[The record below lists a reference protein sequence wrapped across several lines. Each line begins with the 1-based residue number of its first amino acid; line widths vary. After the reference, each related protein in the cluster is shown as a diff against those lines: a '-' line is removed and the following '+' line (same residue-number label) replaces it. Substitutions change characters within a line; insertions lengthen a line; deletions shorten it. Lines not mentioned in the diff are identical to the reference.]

1 MSMIIIKRILIIA
14 LVILLL
20 AAIRNG
26 FLSIV
31 NSTKEEGAKERLE
44 KELLERQREG
54 QFLKEKLFYVKTD
67 EFVEEEAKE
76 KLGMLKSG
84 EILVIAPTAGSVD
97 KDEIFIDTRPIWQK
111 WWDLFF

>member
-1 MSMIIIKRILIIA
+1 MIIVKRVLIIA

-20 AAIRNG
+20 VVIRNG

-31 NSTKEEGAKERLE
+31 NSTKEENTKEKLE
-44 KELLERQREG
+44 KELAEQQKQNL
-54 QFLKEKLFYVKTD
+54 FLKEKLFYVKTD
-67 EFVEEEAKE
+67 EFVEKEEKE

-84 EILVIAPTAGSVD
+84 EIMVIAPTAAVE
-97 KDEIFIDTRPIWQK
+97 KNEISIDTRSNWQK

>member
-1 MSMIIIKRILIIA
+1 MTIVKRILIIT

-31 NSTKEEGAKERLE
+31 NSTKEESIKEKLE
-44 KELLERQREG
+44 KELTQQQKQG

-84 EILVIAPTAGSVD
+84 EILVIAPTAGAAEE
-97 KDEIFIDTRPIWQK
+97 DEIFIDPRSNWRK